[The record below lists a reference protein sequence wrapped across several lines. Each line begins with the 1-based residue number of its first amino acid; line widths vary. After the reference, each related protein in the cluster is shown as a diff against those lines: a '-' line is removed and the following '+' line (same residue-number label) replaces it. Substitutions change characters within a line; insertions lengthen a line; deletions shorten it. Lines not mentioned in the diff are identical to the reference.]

1 MGLQEVEVG
10 NPEPNK
16 LKRTLHL
23 LSSHGESPGLAGPW
37 PTQQRQQSQPG
48 QEGGGRKAEM
58 RGLEK
63 AGTN

>member
-48 QEGGGRKAEM
+48 QEEG
-58 RGLEK
+58 
-63 AGTN
+63 